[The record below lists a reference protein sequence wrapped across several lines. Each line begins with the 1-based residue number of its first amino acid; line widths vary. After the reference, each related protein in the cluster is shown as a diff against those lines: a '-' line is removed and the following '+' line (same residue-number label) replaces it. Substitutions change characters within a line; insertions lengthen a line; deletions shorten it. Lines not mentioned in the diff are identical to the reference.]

1 MPRSLLRGIL
11 YSAATISAWISD
23 RYRCRGLVLV
33 LSSLMCVIGFAMF
46 LGSTRHSVQYG
57 SLFFS
62 IPGTYIVAP
71 TISTWVANNATPHTR
86 RATAIAVGFI
96 LTNSGGILATW
107 LLGTLSAPPRYM
119 KATVTLLVFS
129 ILMGVFSALNWWYLW
144 DQNRKKSVVR
154 LEKMK
159 MGMEKR
165 REEEYLRLGD
175 RSVWFEY
182 NL

>member
-1 MPRSLLRGIL
+1 
-11 YSAATISAWISD
+11 
-23 RYRCRGLVLV
+23 
-33 LSSLMCVIGFAMF
+33 
-46 LGSTRHSVQYG
+46 
-57 SLFFS
+57 LFFS

-159 MGMEKR
+159 MGMEKG